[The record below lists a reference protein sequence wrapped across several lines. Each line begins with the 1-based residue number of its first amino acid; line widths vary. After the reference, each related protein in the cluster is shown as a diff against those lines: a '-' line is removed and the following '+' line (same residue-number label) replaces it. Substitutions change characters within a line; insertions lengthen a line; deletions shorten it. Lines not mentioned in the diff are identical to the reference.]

1 MQGFKPIALDHH
13 RTAPLLQ
20 DEIELFVAEKVA
32 IYSGEEAKPRHE
44 DGVARLTSHRILWI
58 GSGTGLALELSNVLR
73 FEVKSGFLSS
83 SPKIIL
89 HIRSQEANVVK
100 VAKVSWKCPA
110 CDEINQ
116 EDSPLKCGLCGTINP
131 NPPTMNTS
139 NADNAISAHKSEM
152 AKLSFRGSGHSKFA
166 EFLGK
171 ALDKAAWAE
180 EERRLKAA
188 AASQVDA
195 PLIAGVAGLMK
206 RAEEGRSKQLA
217 TQTEAFSDLDALM
230 GRAGEMAKLAE
241 TIARKLSAHEATVS
255 DAQDRDFQ
263 RLLLDLGLT
272 GATASAS
279 REGSIYVS
287 ELARQLSVFLG
298 KLFDLRQVQMMALS
312 DIYCIYN
319 RARGNDLVSPQD
331 LFRAASQFEGLGLPM
346 RLRTMSSGL
355 LVVQS
360 AAFSEEQ
367 VVKRL
372 FDSFFSQ
379 ATSVSPFD
387 MATREGISTQ
397 LATELLLECE
407 RHGRV
412 CRDLS
417 PSGIQFFPNRF
428 LTDFT

>member
-1 MQGFKPIALDHH
+1 
-13 RTAPLLQ
+13 
-20 DEIELFVAEKVA
+20 
-32 IYSGEEAKPRHE
+32 
-44 DGVARLTSHRILWI
+44 
-58 GSGTGLALELSNVLR
+58 
-73 FEVKSGFLSS
+73 
-83 SPKIIL
+83 
-89 HIRSQEANVVK
+89 
-100 VAKVSWKCPA
+100 
-110 CDEINQ
+110 
-116 EDSPLKCGLCGTINP
+116 
-131 NPPTMNTS
+131 
-139 NADNAISAHKSEM
+139 
-152 AKLSFRGSGHSKFA
+152 LSFRSSGHSKFA

-171 ALDKAAWAE
+171 ALEKAAWAE
-180 EERRLKAA
+180 EERRLQAA

-241 TIARKLSAHEATVS
+241 TIARKLSAHEATVT

-272 GATASAS
+272 GTASAN
-279 REGSIYVS
+279 REGALHAT

-298 KLFDLRQVQMMALS
+298 KLFDLRQVQMMPLS

-331 LFRAASQFEGLGLPM
+331 LFRAASQFDGLGLPM

-372 FDSFFSQ
+372 FDSFFSL
-379 ATSVSPFD
+379 AVSVSPFD

-417 PSGIQFFPNRF
+417 PSGIQFYPNRF
-428 LTDFT
+428 LTDFA